1 MSLQDSLTFA
11 RLSICRDLVAAVAVA
26 HRSIVSGRAVR
37 LAAEGG
43 TGWRV
48 HCMGREETHNQHEI
62 VCGTKVCARMC
73 ARAPIVRGVKYHR
86 LFSGKINPPLQQRTH
101 EAFLS
106 NCLFNRVLQINFP
119 FVILIPA

>member
-11 RLSICRDLVAAVAVA
+11 RLSICSHLVAAVAVA

-37 LAAEGG
+37 LAAKGG

-48 HCMGREETHNQHEI
+48 HCMGKEETHNQHEI
-62 VCGTKVCARMC
+62 VCGTKVR
-73 ARAPIVRGVKYHR
+73 ARACVPIVKGIKYHR

-101 EAFLS
+101 EAVLS
-106 NCLFNRVLQINFP
+106 NCLFNRVVQINFP